1 MTPGSRAVPV
11 RVRPSRLPLGAALA
25 AALVVSTLARGHAQE
40 AAAQPTLV
48 ARLRELVQASGIA
61 EQVGVAVVDTA
72 TGRAVFQF
80 HAERPMNPAS
90 NQKLVTAFAAL
101 RTLGPDFRM
110 RTAVYGRIEGDA
122 VVGGLALRGFGD
134 PMLTNG
140 DLMVL
145 ARDVADQGVRRV
157 DRVVVDATYFDD
169 QILPPAFEQQPNE
182 VAAFRAPISAV
193 SVDRNAY
200 VLRVLPGNEVGA
212 PAGVRLAGAAYFEL
226 DNRITTADPGAPNVI
241 ADQRGAGERMT
252 LRLRGTVP
260 LNVRGVSYRRRIENP
275 LPWVGHVFAEALRA
289 QGIRVGDRVEIGPTP
304 EGAALL
310 ASHESPQVATM
321 LEALGKHSDNFV
333 AEMIFK
339 VLGAERHRPGRAE
352 DGVAAVRA
360 ALEGAG
366 LSGAR
371 MDIVNGSG
379 LFEGNRVAP
388 QQLADLLGTAY
399 RDPSIRSEYVA
410 HLAVG
415 GVDGTLAQRLRDLP
429 APRVV
434 RAKTGTLNGVIA
446 LSGYVLG
453 PRPERAYAFSFLAND
468 VQGRHGPA
476 RGLADGIARALA
488 EDLHPRR

>member
-1 MTPGSRAVPV
+1 MGEQRA
-11 RVRPSRLPLGAALA
+11 RAAAALA
-25 AALVVSTLARGHAQE
+25 GLLVVSVFARGHAQD
-40 AAAQPTLV
+40 AAPPSLV

-61 EQVGVAVVDTA
+61 DRVGIAVVDTA
-72 TGRAVFQF
+72 DGRPVFQF

-101 RTLGPDFRM
+101 RALGPQFQM
-110 RTAVYGRIEGDA
+110 RTAVHGSIEGDS
-122 VVGGLALRGFGD
+122 VTGGLALRGFGD
-134 PMLTNG
+134 PTLTHG
-140 DLMVL
+140 DVLAL

-157 DRVVVDATYFDD
+157 DRIIIDAEYFDD

-182 VAAFRAPISAV
+182 VAAFRAPISAIA
-193 SVDRNAY
+193 VDRNAY
-200 VLRVLPGNEVGA
+200 VLRILPGAEVGA
-212 PAGVRLAGAAYFEL
+212 PAAVRLAGAAYFDV
-226 DNRITTADPGAPNVI
+226 DNRITTSEPGAPNVI

-260 LNVRGVSYRRRIENP
+260 VNVRGVSYRRRIEDP

-289 QGIRVGDRVEIGPTP
+289 QGIRVGEGVEVAATP
-304 EGAALL
+304 AGAPLL
-310 ASHESPQVATM
+310 ASRQSPQLASM

-352 DGVAAVRA
+352 DAVGAVRA

-366 LSGAR
+366 LSTAR
-371 MDIVNGSG
+371 MEIVNGSG
-379 LFEGNRVAP
+379 LFEGNRVSA

-399 RDPSIRSEYVA
+399 RDPSIRAEFVA

-415 GVDGTLAQRLRDLP
+415 GVDGTLARRMRDLP
-429 APRVV
+429 VPRVV
-434 RAKTGTLNGVIA
+434 RAKTGTLNAVIA

-453 PRPERAYAFSFLAND
+453 PRPERAYAFSVLAND

-476 RGLADGIARALA
+476 RALADGIARALV

>member
-1 MTPGSRAVPV
+1 MHDRAA
-11 RVRPSRLPLGAALA
+11 RVAGALA
-25 AALVVSTLARGHAQE
+25 ALVLVSTFARGHAQE
-40 AAAQPTLV
+40 AAPPTLV
-48 ARLRELVQASGIA
+48 ARLRTLVQDSGLA
-61 EQVGVAVVDTA
+61 ERVGVAVVDTE
-72 TGRAVFQF
+72 TGRPVFQY

-101 RTLGPDFRM
+101 RTLGPQFQM

-122 VVGGLALRGFGD
+122 VRGGLALRGYGD
-134 PMLTNG
+134 PMLTHG
-140 DLMVL
+140 ELMAL

-157 DRVVVDATYFDD
+157 DRVIVDATYFDD
-169 QILPPAFEQQPNE
+169 QVLPPAFEQQPDE

-193 SVDRNAY
+193 AVDRNAY
-200 VLRVLPGNEVGA
+200 VLRVLPGAEVGT
-212 PAGVRLAGAAYFEL
+212 PATVRLAGAAYFDV
-226 DNRITTADPGAPNVI
+226 DNRMTTSEPGAPNVI
-241 ADQRGAGERMT
+241 ADQRDEGSRMI

-260 LNVRGVSYRRRIENP
+260 VNVRGVSYRRRIENP
-275 LPWVGHVFAEALRA
+275 LPWVGHVFVEALRA
-289 QGIRVGDRVEIGPTP
+289 QGIRVGDQVAVGPTP

-310 ASHESPQVATM
+310 ASHESPQLASM

-360 ALEGAG
+360 ALDGAG
-366 LSGAR
+366 LSLEH

-388 QQLADLLGTAY
+388 QQLADLLRTAY
-399 RDPSIRSEYVA
+399 RDPSIRAEYVA

-415 GVDGTLAQRLRDLP
+415 GVDGTLARRLQDLP

-453 PRPERAYAFSFLAND
+453 PTPERAYAFSFLSND

-476 RGLADGIARALA
+476 RALADGIARALA
-488 EDLHPRR
+488 EDLHAAR